1 MGKREDSLSLLK
13 TVGWIATIGLTGAL
27 AVELLG
33 ASPVTVEKIVDGDTI
48 DVRLDG
54 ETTRIRFL
62 NVDTPEI
69 GRDGAPAECLAEE
82 ARQYLADRLPI
93 GSVVELEFDQ
103 ERLDKYGRSLAGVF
117 VDDSL
122 INAEIAREGLGRA
135 VDIAPNHRF
144 YSEVAEAE
152 REANEAKRGLSTL
165 GPECF
170 VAQQDA
176 EAIRE
181 AEQAQQEAQNLILLL
196 PYLNDDGNLAQ
207 VQRSARRI
215 AEARATL
222 ATVRTAGERQSEF
235 QKSAYGDSY
244 KDTVNTLE
252 DRLQRAE
259 SRIDEAI
266 AREQERRDAQERA
279 EEQRNGDDIDAAR
292 KDTENQPRMESSAP
306 SSSAPPAAALHSGGG
321 GDTYTGCRAYG
332 GNYAFTSVDDEG
344 RRYAKIDCATKA
356 QIG

>member
-1 MGKREDSLSLLK
+1 M
-13 TVGWIATIGLTGAL
+13 GWIAAIGLTGAL

-48 DVRLDG
+48 DVRLNG

-69 GRDGAPAECLAEE
+69 GRDGAPSECLAEE

-165 GPECF
+165 GPELS
-170 VAQQDA
+170 
-176 EAIRE
+176 
-181 AEQAQQEAQNLILLL
+181 LIH
-196 PYLNDDGNLAQ
+196 
-207 VQRSARRI
+207 I
-215 AEARATL
+215 
-222 ATVRTAGERQSEF
+222 
-235 QKSAYGDSY
+235 
-244 KDTVNTLE
+244 
-252 DRLQRAE
+252 
-259 SRIDEAI
+259 
-266 AREQERRDAQERA
+266 
-279 EEQRNGDDIDAAR
+279 
-292 KDTENQPRMESSAP
+292 
-306 SSSAPPAAALHSGGG
+306 
-321 GDTYTGCRAYG
+321 
-332 GNYAFTSVDDEG
+332 
-344 RRYAKIDCATKA
+344 
-356 QIG
+356 